1 MRLKAP
7 RTLSKRSILFFSLIM
22 LAKSYFAWYYLFE
35 DGPTWTTWFKEIP
48 FVLLIFCLIEW
59 FATKR
64 KIAIYMFVNLLITV
78 LFFSLIVYHNHF
90 GIIATSQVIGQ
101 AKQVGAVK
109 KSIFAVIHPQYMLI
123 FLDIIII
130 SWVMLRRKKALA
142 WKKSMSRRSNR
153 KVVAALFCISFAICM
168 MNIFPN
174 SASMNENV
182 QAEQMGILNYEAYN
196 LLANDEEEQID
207 VSQITQ
213 SAIDQTK
220 GIKPQVNPALYGA
233 AKGKNLIILQMESFQ
248 NFLINLSIDGQEITP
263 NMNKLA
269 SSSLYFPRFYQQV
282 GQGNTSDA
290 EFIVNTSFYVPPNG
304 AATEMYAPKELPSL
318 PKLLQAQGYDT
329 ATFHTNDVEF
339 WNRGEL
345 YKALGFDRY
354 YDKSWFG
361 EEDTVFYGASDEV
374 LYKKTSEEL
383 ARMDQSSQPFYSHV
397 ISMSS
402 HNPFSIPENKYKM
415 TLPERYEGTLVGDYI
430 RAQNY
435 ADYALGQF
443 ISELKQNGV
452 WDNSLI
458 VVYGDHRGLPIFSL
472 QDEDKVLLEEILE
485 HEYTERDLIN
495 IPLIITSAGVTT
507 PSVKNQLGGQVDIL
521 PTVSNLLGVSLNDH
535 IHFGQDLL
543 NQSSY
548 NLLPQRYYLPTGS
561 FVNNEELFLSGSGFE
576 DGQHYTLSGDG
587 NKPLQSTEDEF
598 NRALKLLQLS
608 DSYVTQL
615 PDREVKDRKI

>member
-1 MRLKAP
+1 MRLRNP
-7 RTLSKRSILFFSLIM
+7 RTLSKRSILFFTMIM
-22 LAKSYFAWYYLFE
+22 LAKSYFAWFYLFE
-35 DGPTWTTWFKEIP
+35 DGPSWSTFFKEIP

-64 KIAIYMFVNLLITV
+64 KIHIYMLVNLLITI

-130 SWVMLRRKKALA
+130 SLVMLSRKKALA
-142 WKKSMSRRSNR
+142 WKKSMALPSNR
-153 KVVAALFCISFAICM
+153 KVLAGLFSVSLALCM

-174 SASMNENV
+174 KASMNETI
-182 QAEQMGILNYEAYN
+182 QAEQMGILNYEAYA
-196 LLANDEEEQID
+196 LLAGQEEEP
-207 VSQITQ
+207 VALSEITQ
-213 SAIDQTK
+213 AAIDKTK
-220 GIKPQVNPALYGA
+220 GITAQPSPVMFGTAQ
-233 AKGKNLIILQMESFQ
+233 GKNLIIIQIESFQ
-248 NFLINLSIDGQEITP
+248 NFLIHLSIDGQEITP
-263 NMNKLA
+263 NLNKLA
-269 SSSLYFPRFYQQV
+269 DSSVYFPRFFQQV

-290 EFIVNTSFYVPPNG
+290 EFIVNTSFYVPPDG
-304 AATEMYAPKELPSL
+304 PATDIYAGKELPSL
-318 PKLLQAQGYDT
+318 PKLLKEQGYDT

-345 YKALGFDRY
+345 YEALGFDRF
-354 YDKSWFG
+354 YDKSYFG

-374 LYKKTSEEL
+374 LYAKTAEQLS
-383 ARMDQSSQPFYSHV
+383 RMNNSTHPFYSHV
-397 ISMSS
+397 ISMSA
-402 HNPFSIPENKYKM
+402 HNPFSIPEDKYKM
-415 TLPERYEGTLVGDYI
+415 LLPERFEGTFIGDYI

-435 ADYALGQF
+435 ADYAIGKF
-443 ISELKQNGV
+443 IDELKQNGV
-452 WDNSLI
+452 WDDSL
-458 VVYGDHRGLPIFSL
+458 VVLYGDHRGLPIFSL
-472 QDEDKVLLEEILE
+472 KDEDKMLMEEILG

-495 IPLIITSAGVTT
+495 IPFILASAGA
-507 PSVKNQLGGQVDIL
+507 PSPAVKNQLGGQVDIL
-521 PTVSNLLGVSLNDH
+521 PTVANLLGLSLEDH
-535 IHFGQDLL
+535 IHFGQDIL
-543 NQSSY
+543 NQTFY

-587 NKPLQSTEDEF
+587 GRPLQSTEDEF
-598 NRALKLLQLS
+598 NRALELLLLS

-615 PDREVKDRKI
+615 PDREVIEEE

>member
-1 MRLKAP
+1 MRLKEP
-7 RTLSKRSILFFSLIM
+7 RTLSKRSILFFSIIM

-35 DGPTWTTWFKEIP
+35 DGPTWSTLFKELP
-48 FVLLIFCLIEW
+48 FVLIIFCLIEW

-64 KIAIYMFVNLLITV
+64 KIAIYMLVNLLITV

-130 SWVMLRRKKALA
+130 SLIMLSRKKALA
-142 WKKSMSRRSNR
+142 WKKAMSRQSNR
-153 KVVAALFCISFAICM
+153 KVVAVLFCISLVICM

-174 SASMNENV
+174 KASMNETV
-182 QAEQMGILNYEAYN
+182 QAEQMGILNYEAYA
-196 LLANDEEEQID
+196 LLADQEEEVID
-207 VSQITQ
+207 SAQITQ
-213 SAIDQTK
+213 SVIDQTK
-220 GIKPQVNPALYGA
+220 GIQAQTSPILYGA
-233 AKGKNLIILQMESFQ
+233 AKGKNLIIIQMESFQ
-248 NFLINLSIDGQEITP
+248 NFLIHLSIDGHEITP

-269 SSSLYFPRFYQQV
+269 DSSIYFPRFFQQV

-290 EFIVNTSFYVPPNG
+290 EFIVNTSFYVPPDG
-304 AATEMYAPKELPSL
+304 PATEIYAPKELPSL

-329 ATFHTNDVEF
+329 ATFHTNEVDF

-345 YKALGFDRY
+345 YRALGFNRY
-354 YDKSWFG
+354 YDKAFFG
-361 EEDTVFYGASDEV
+361 EDDTIFYGSSDEV
-374 LYKKTSEEL
+374 LYSKTSSEL
-383 ARMDQSSQPFYSHV
+383 ARMNERSEPFYSHV

-402 HNPFSIPENKYKM
+402 HNPFSIPENKYQM
-415 TLPERYEGTLVGDYI
+415 TLPERYEGTFVGDYI

-443 ISELKQNGV
+443 IAELKENGV
-452 WDNSLI
+452 WDDSLI
-458 VVYGDHRGLPIFSL
+458 VLYGDHRGLPIFSL
-472 QDEDKVLLEEILE
+472 KEEDNVLLEEILG
-485 HEYTERDLIN
+485 HEYNERDLIN
-495 IPLIITSAGVTT
+495 IPLIISSAGVPA
-507 PSVKNQLGGQVDIL
+507 PSVQNQLGGQVDIL
-521 PTVSNLLGVSLNDH
+521 PTVANLLGVSVENH

-543 NQSSY
+543 NQTAY

-561 FVNNEELFLSGSGFE
+561 FVNNEELFLSGSGYE

-587 NKPLQSTEDEF
+587 NKPLLSTEDEF
-598 NRALKLLQLS
+598 DRALKLLQLS
-608 DSYVTQL
+608 DSYVSQL
-615 PDREVKDRKI
+615 PDREVLE